1 MKATGNFTE
10 GKILAPLLRFAL
22 PILLALFLQAAYGAV
37 DLLIVGR
44 FGLPEDVSAVGTGS
58 QIMQS
63 VTFIIIGL
71 AMGTTVLIGQK
82 LGEGRPEQAAE
93 VVGSSIV
100 IFTVVAIVMT
110 AVMLCFAD
118 DVATLMNTPEQAFD
132 KTVTYIR
139 ICCGGLIFIVAYNL
153 LGSIFR
159 GLGNSRLPLITV
171 AIAFVFNVAG
181 DLLLVAVLEMNAAG
195 AAIATVA
202 AQALSVAISLMIIK
216 KTGLPFAFGRADLH
230 PKSWAVRGVFKLGT
244 PLCLQ
249 DFLVT
254 ISFLVILAIVNSLGL
269 IASAGLGVAERLIF
283 LLMLVPSAYMSSVA
297 AFVAQNVGAKKFER
311 ARLTLRYAIMTSV
324 AVGAVMFCLAFFW
337 GDRLAAIFNTDPGVI
352 AAAFDYLKAYAFD
365 CLLVSFLFC
374 YLGYFNGC
382 GHTVFTMVQGVI
394 AAFAIRVPFAYLMS
408 QTADVT
414 LFKIGLATPVSTVL
428 QIILCAG
435 FYFYTKKLQLQ
446 AEYLSNQGG
455 ICQ

>member
-22 PILLALFLQAAYGAV
+22 PVLLALFLQAAYGAV

-44 FGLPEDVSAVGTGS
+44 FGVPQDVSAVATGS

-63 VTFIIIGL
+63 LTFIIIGL

-82 LGEGRPEQAAE
+82 LGEGRPQQAAV
-93 VVGSSIV
+93 VVGNSIA
-100 IFTVVAIVMT
+100 IFAIVAIVMT
-110 AVMLCFAD
+110 ALMVSLA
-118 DVATLMNTPEQAFD
+118 VQVTALMNAPNEAFD

-139 ICCGGLIFIVAYNL
+139 ICSGGLIFIVAYNL

-159 GLGNSRLPLITV
+159 GLGNSRLPLLTV

-181 DLLLVAVLEMNAAG
+181 DLLLVAGLGMNSTG

-202 AQALSVAISLMIIK
+202 AQALSVVISLAIIK
-216 KTGLPFAFGRADLH
+216 KVGLPFPFGRSHLH
-230 PKSWAVRGVFKLGT
+230 PQSWAVRGIFRLGL
-244 PLCLQ
+244 PICLQ

-254 ISFLVILAIVNSLGL
+254 ISFLIIFAIVNSLGL
-269 IASAGLGVAERLIF
+269 IASAGVGVAERLIF
-283 LLMLVPSAYMSSVA
+283 LLMLVPSSYMSSVA
-297 AFVAQNVGAKKFER
+297 AFVAQNVGAKKYER
-311 ARLTLRYAIMTSV
+311 ARLTLRYSMMTSV
-324 AVGAVMFCLAFFW
+324 SVGAVMFCLAFFW
-337 GDRLAAIFNTDPGVI
+337 GDHLAAVFNTNPAVI

-374 YLGYFNGC
+374 FLGYFNGC

-394 AAFAIRVPFAYLMS
+394 AAFAVRVPFAYFMS
-408 QTADVT
+408 QTAGVT
-414 LFKIGLATPVSTVL
+414 LFKIGLATPTSTVL

-435 FYFYTKKLQLQ
+435 FYFYTKKRQLQ
-446 AEYLSNQGG
+446 AEAVYSGQTAEL
-455 ICQ
+455 

>member
-1 MKATGNFTE
+1 MKATGSFTE

-22 PILLALFLQAAYGAV
+22 PVLLALFLQAAYGAV

-44 FGLPEDVSAVGTGS
+44 FALPEDVSAVSTGS

-63 VTFIIIGL
+63 LTFIIIGL

-93 VVGSSIV
+93 VVGSSII
-100 IFTVVAIVMT
+100 IFIIVAVVMT
-110 AVMLCFAD
+110 ALM
-118 DVATLMNTPEQAFD
+118 VALAVQVAALMNAPAKAFD
-132 KTVTYIR
+132 KTVTYIS
-139 ICCGGLIFIVAYNL
+139 ICSGGLIFIVAYNL

-181 DLLLVAVLEMNAAG
+181 DLLLVAGLGMNTTG
-195 AAIATVA
+195 AALATVA
-202 AQALSVAISLMIIK
+202 AQALSVVISLVIIK
-216 KTGLPFAFGRADLH
+216 KTGLPFPFNRSHLC
-230 PKSWAVRGVFKLGT
+230 PRSWAVRGVFRLGT

-254 ISFLVILAIVNSLGL
+254 ISFLIILAIVNSLGL
-269 IASAGLGVAERLIF
+269 IASAGLGIAERLIF

-311 ARLTLRYAIMTSV
+311 ARLTLRYSMISSV
-324 AVGAVMFCLAFFW
+324 CVGAVMFCLAFFW
-337 GDRLAAIFNTDPGVI
+337 GDHLAAVFNTNPAVI
-352 AAAFDYLKAYAFD
+352 AAAFDYLRAYAFD
-365 CLLVSFLFC
+365 CLLVAFLFC

-394 AAFAIRVPFAYLMS
+394 AAFAVRVPFAYFMS
-408 QTADVT
+408 QTANVT

-428 QIILCAG
+428 QIILCAS
-435 FYFYTKKLQLQ
+435 FYSYTKKRQLQ
-446 AEYLSNQGG
+446 SEKLLSGSAAE
-455 ICQ
+455 